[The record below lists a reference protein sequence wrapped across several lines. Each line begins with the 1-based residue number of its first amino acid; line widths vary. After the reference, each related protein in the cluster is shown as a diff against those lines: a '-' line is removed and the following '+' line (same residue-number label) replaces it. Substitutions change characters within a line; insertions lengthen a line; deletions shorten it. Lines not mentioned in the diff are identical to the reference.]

1 MCPLVN
7 AIPIVLPCNTFFFF
21 FFLKDSKVKLVGNF
35 PTIYLFASE
44 NADLLKHNF
53 FFVGKYLFQYES
65 FSDSELNFW
74 RKKKKKKVKDKL
86 SHLFFKI
93 DSCSALRHSPGDTG
107 ERGLSPSDSVC
118 QPFSGPAMQSQ
129 TASDRVKGMTDRI
142 VPLKPGFSIFS
153 ARSQFCFN
161 VQEKQILKFI
171 LFSKIEMFCRESYTN
186 PTLIALEIH

>member
-7 AIPIVLPCNTFFFF
+7 AIPIVLPCNI

-53 FFVGKYLFQYES
+53 FCGKVFVPV
-65 FSDSELNFW
+65 
-74 RKKKKKKVKDKL
+74 RKLLRFRIEFLEEKKKVKDKL
-86 SHLFFKI
+86 SHLFFKT

-129 TASDRVKGMTDRI
+129 TASDRVKGMTDWI
-142 VPLKPGFSIFS
+142 VSLKPGFSIFS

-161 VQEKQILKFI
+161 VQQNQILKFI
-171 LFSKIEMFCRESYTN
+171 LFSKIVMFCRESYTN
-186 PTLIALEIH
+186 PTLIALEIQ